1 MHIQHDI
8 SHCRGGDCPLKETC
22 FRYIMHKHLLDNPG
36 KYGMYHSYFITTP
49 HSYGKCKHYWEEKQ

>member
-22 FRYIMHKHLLDNPG
+22 FRYLMHKHLLDNPG
-36 KYGMYHSYFITTP
+36 KYGQYHSYFITTP
-49 HSYGKCKHYWEEKQ
+49 HSYGKCKQYWEEKQ